1 MMQRR
6 SNPWSRLV
14 LCVAILAFSGTAS
27 GHDRKTS
34 PLEQGAPRKLVRL
47 PIKDFSLIDQEG
59 KRFRMADL
67 KGKLVLLTFIYTSCP
82 DVCPLITFS
91 MRRVQESLVEKER
104 RNVHFVSVTT
114 DPEIDSPE
122 ILKSYARRYD
132 IDFSN
137 WSLLT
142 GDLKALAPVWKTFGV
157 KVERKS
163 RGLVNHTTLTA
174 LIDAEGV
181 MRFAYYGAAPDHK
194 IVLRDLRDL
203 LASHKK

>member
-1 MMQRR
+1 MIERR
-6 SNPWSRLV
+6 SNPWSRLA
-14 LCVAILAFSGTAS
+14 LCVVILAFSGTAS
-27 GHDRKTS
+27 GHDHETS

-91 MRRVQESLVEKER
+91 MRRVQESLSEKELR
-104 RNVHFVSVTT
+104 KVHFVSVTT

-132 IDFSN
+132 INFSN

-157 KVERKS
+157 RVERKS

-174 LIDAEGV
+174 LVDVEGV
-181 MRFAYYGAAPDHK
+181 MRVAYYGASPDAKK
-194 IVLRDLRDL
+194 ILQDMRAMLSRP
-203 LASHKK
+203 

>member
-1 MMQRR
+1 MIERR
-6 SNPWSRLV
+6 SNPWSRLA
-14 LCVAILAFSGTAS
+14 LCVVILAFSGTAS
-27 GHDRKTS
+27 GHDHETS

-47 PIKDFSLIDQEG
+47 PIKDFSLVDQEG

-91 MRRVQESLVEKER
+91 MRRVQESLSEKELR
-104 RNVHFVSVTT
+104 KVHFVSVTT

-132 IDFSN
+132 INFSN

-157 KVERKS
+157 RVERKS

-174 LIDAEGV
+174 LVDVEGV
-181 MRFAYYGAAPDHK
+181 MRVAYYGASPDAKK
-194 IVLRDLRDL
+194 ILQDMRAMLSRP
-203 LASHKK
+203 